1 MIIKPILKATLTA
14 ATLLAASGYTMMAQ
28 AHCVGIGDNF
38 GASGITAASTSQFQS
53 DTYVAVCPAGFGAT
67 KMVARVSKR
76 SGTLNHPITVEV
88 GKGGFAHAFA
98 TDTTTTAATQCV
110 GGAINSGA
118 SGTATVTG
126 GEGQYTIIVSKDSA
140 AMNYAMDFHCE
151 TAAGVEVDP
160 ESQSGVIG
168 PDSTADIDR
177 IMNH

>member
-1 MIIKPILKATLTA
+1 MSKKSFFKTTLTA
-14 ATLLAASGYTMMAQ
+14 TALLAASGYTVMAQ
-28 AHCVGIGDNF
+28 ARCVGIGDNF

-53 DTYVAVCPAGFGAT
+53 DTYVTVCPAGVGVT
-67 KMVARVSKR
+67 KMVARVSKK

-88 GKGGFAHAFA
+88 GKGGFTHAFA

-110 GGAINSGA
+110 GGAIDLGA
-118 SGTATVTG
+118 SATATVSG
-126 GEGQYTIIVSKDSA
+126 NAGQYTIIVSKDSA

-160 ESQSGVIG
+160 VSQSGVIG
-168 PDSTADIDR
+168 LDSTADVDR